1 MNYFE
6 VSREYGA
13 RQETEYMMRR
23 YMHIETLEGNIQG
36 INGEVQKRDK
46 DGEDE
51 VNKQKYS

>member
-1 MNYFE
+1 
-6 VSREYGA
+6 
-13 RQETEYMMRR
+13 
-23 YMHIETLEGNIQG
+23 MHIETLEGNIQG